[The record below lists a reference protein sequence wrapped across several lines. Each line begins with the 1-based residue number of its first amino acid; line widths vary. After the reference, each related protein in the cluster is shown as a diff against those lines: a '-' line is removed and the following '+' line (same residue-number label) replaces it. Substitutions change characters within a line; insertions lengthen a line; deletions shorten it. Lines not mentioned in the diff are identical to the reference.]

1 MTMPWLQFVR
11 SAGLDPRVRGAS
23 HGARGVWVL
32 LLCATNDSGDVV
44 GSAAQ
49 GWREIVDAVAGT
61 GASEH
66 LQELRDKGLVLCDVG
81 DARLH
86 LPHVIEWRDA
96 CLSGAPRA
104 PVHEVE
110 RQVTLAESATK
121 PRRTDDR
128 AVVQRL
134 GALWSKAGA
143 DTLDARMAWL
153 DSPAGAAFIARE
165 GRDRAWVLDIA
176 GRLGRRQPS
185 HAAASTA
192 SSTVSTDGVNPSTVD
207 TVDAVNPPSLSAPLP
222 LERIAEEKREEQTP
236 ERAPAA
242 STASSTVSTDGVNPS
257 TVDSVSH
264 GVNHAASTTTAPG
277 DNSAPR
283 CPTVERTVTAP
294 SAAEVLL
301 RLRGAGKLRLSVST
315 THEAELERALSSV
328 SPVWT
333 LAGVERLARHVGAG
347 HLRDGWRPRLD
358 DLRGKDGTWSRLLTL
373 HDEAQDCARCRR
385 EDRRS
390 PPSPGA
396 TAAPRQTELKPVS
409 DEERKAAARAV
420 MERRKARE
428 KAEAS
433 AAAEAARQRMATA
446 EVTHG

>member
-1 MTMPWLQFVR
+1 MPWLQFVR

-185 HAAASTA
+185 HAAS
-192 SSTVSTDGVNPSTVD
+192 
-207 TVDAVNPPSLSAPLP
+207 
-222 LERIAEEKREEQTP
+222 
-236 ERAPAA
+236 

-294 SAAEVLL
+294 SAAAVLM
-301 RLRGAGKLRLSVST
+301 RLRGDGKLRLSVST

-433 AAAEAARQRMATA
+433 AAAEAARQRMATV
-446 EVTHG
+446 EMTHG